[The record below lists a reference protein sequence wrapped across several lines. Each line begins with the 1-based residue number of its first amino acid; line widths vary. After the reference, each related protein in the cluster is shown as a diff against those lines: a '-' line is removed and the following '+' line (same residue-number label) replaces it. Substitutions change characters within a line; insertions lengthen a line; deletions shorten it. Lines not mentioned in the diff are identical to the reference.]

1 MEGMITGNMVIT
13 TTITHINLY
22 IIINTMIMK
31 VPDTTT
37 MTANMKDMI
46 METTMDITKM
56 AKAMV
61 KGITETM
68 VTDKEK
74 EIMATGMVVIVEA
87 GTAMAEITMVEI
99 KELVITTKRAA

>member
-1 MEGMITGNMVIT
+1 
-13 TTITHINLY
+13 
-22 IIINTMIMK
+22 MK